1 MKTRRPQPSHSPDP
15 GAIPPTPGS
24 LAVGE
29 ELRKVAQAQVRTGEP
44 PIAKATYERLI
55 HEGHSHENAIELI
68 ATVLAYEMYEI
79 LKTKRPHDERAYAGA
94 LRRLPDIP

>member
-1 MKTRRPQPSHSPDP
+1 MNTRQPQSSPPPEP
-15 GAIPPTPGS
+15 GAIPPTRGS

-29 ELRKVAQAQVRTGEP
+29 ELRKVAQTQVRTGEP
-44 PIAKATYERLI
+44 PIAKVTYERLI

-68 ATVLAYEMYEI
+68 ATVLAVEMYEI
-79 LKTKRPHDERAYAGA
+79 LKAMRPHDERAYAAA